1 MSVVVMGRLLRGE
14 HRRHGGFWWG
24 DGRRKGR
31 GEGERG
37 GDGEASDRRERQVTW
52 GILVG

>member
-14 HRRHGGFWWG
+14 NRQVTWGFWWG
-24 DGRRKGR
+24 DGRRGGRGIMRGR

-37 GDGEASDRRERQVTW
+37 GDGEASDRRE
-52 GILVG
+52 